1 MASKINLRL
10 YQEELLQKIQA
21 KEAGEADATNSRL
34 GVMVG
39 QDFVLVNLTDISE
52 VVPMPECSPVP
63 LTKSWFLGLANIRG
77 NLYAVND
84 LSLLVADSEE
94 AKQTAAQAK
103 LVEAKP
109 SEARL
114 LLLNEVVLDQ
124 AGLLVDR
131 VIGLR
136 QANLLTVR
144 VLKSAP
150 AFCYTRYQYE
160 DDQGR
165 IWNELDVQMLV
176 DSKMFLQ
183 PSLV

>member
-1 MASKINLRL
+1 MANKINLRL
-10 YQEELLQKIQA
+10 YQEELLEKIQA
-21 KEAGEADATNSRL
+21 KEAGDADATNSRL
-34 GVMVG
+34 GVMIG

-63 LTKSWFLGLANIRG
+63 LTKPWFLGLANIRG
-77 NLYAVND
+77 SLYAVND
-84 LSLLVADSEE
+84 LSLLIANAQEIH
-94 AKQTAAQAK
+94 QAANQAK
-103 LVEAKP
+103 S

-114 LLLNEVVLDQ
+114 LLLNEAVLDQ

-144 VLKSAP
+144 VVKSAS
-150 AFCYTRYQYE
+150 AFCYTRQQYE

-165 IWNELDVQMLV
+165 IWNELNVQMLV
-176 DSKMFLQ
+176 DSKVFLQ